1 MSTHQLKLLLFEHDL
16 YLELL
21 KTNIDTDTGNFH
33 LQIASLITKSNT
45 SQSSSSVGGSR
56 QQPLSAEVIH
66 EEDEDGGG
74 SVMQ

>member
-21 KTNIDTDTGNFH
+21 KTNIDTDTTNFH
-33 LQIASLITKSNT
+33 LQIASLISKSNT
-45 SQSSSSVGGSR
+45 SP
-56 QQPLSAEVIH
+56 QQPLSAEVIQ